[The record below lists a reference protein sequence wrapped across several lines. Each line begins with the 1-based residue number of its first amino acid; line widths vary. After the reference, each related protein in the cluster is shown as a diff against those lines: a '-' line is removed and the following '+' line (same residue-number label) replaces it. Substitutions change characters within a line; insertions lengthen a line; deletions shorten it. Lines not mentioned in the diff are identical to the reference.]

1 MSDRQIKRAK
11 LFRILTAVI
20 AGIMILAMILA
31 MIRF

>member
-11 LFRILTAVI
+11 IFRILTAVI

>member
-1 MSDRQIKRAK
+1 MSDRQVRRVK

-20 AGIMILAMILA
+20 SGIMIIAMILA